1 MALALFPFR
10 GEYTRLMVQ
19 RDINDRHQR
28 KKVSIM
34 LTSTARA
41 LRVAALGVTASV
53 TFGGASGPAQDRST
67 PQKPVS
73 ELSLELNIPAMR
85 LDLRRG
91 RDLVHSYTVAV
102 GTRAYT
108 TPVGTFSLSQ
118 ITWNPWWYPPASPWA
133 RKEKITPPGPSN
145 PMGKVKL
152 HIGGALYLHAT
163 PFESSMGRAASH
175 ACVRMRSADAV
186 SLARLVQRATG
197 ARIGDAE
204 VDSLIARWSDSRVVD
219 LPAVVPVSFIYQLAE
234 VRNDSLLLH
243 PDIYR
248 RRTGTARAEAL
259 RVLSAAAYDTSRVN
273 RTVLTQLLQ
282 KARRQHAG
290 ARVDR
295 IIGADPGLVPTRQ

>member
-1 MALALFPFR
+1 MTCVGTTAS
-10 GEYTRLMVQ
+10 G
-19 RDINDRHQR
+19 
-28 KKVSIM
+28 IM
-34 LTSTARA
+34 LKSTARVA
-41 LRVAALGVTASV
+41 RAAVFAVAANVACSRSS
-53 TFGGASGPAQDRST
+53 AQPAAEHIT

-91 RDLVHSYTVAV
+91 RDLVHSYIVAV
-102 GTRAYT
+102 GMRAYT
-108 TPVGTFSLSQ
+108 TPVGTFSLYE

-152 HIGGALYLHAT
+152 HVGGALYLHAT
-163 PFESSMGRAASH
+163 PFESSMGQAASH
-175 ACVRMRSADAV
+175 ACVRMRTADAV

-204 VDSLIARWSDSRVVD
+204 VDSLIARWTDTRVVD
-219 LPAVVPVSFIYQLAE
+219 LPAVVPASFVYHLAE

-248 RRTGTARAEAL
+248 RRTGTAEAEAL
-259 RVLSAAAYDTSRVN
+259 RVLGAAGYDTTRVN
-273 RTVLTQLLQ
+273 GTILKQLLQ
-282 KARRQHAG
+282 TARTQHAG

-295 IIGADPGLVPTRQ
+295 IIGAAPAAARTR